1 MQENLD
7 KQMIIKAHK
16 NYIPYMGMYYP
27 LLFLLILLW
36 WKLKAKQDN
45 IIFQTAKLKNVTFSQ
60 LIF

>member
-7 KQMIIKAHK
+7 KQIINKAQK
-16 NYIPYMGMYYP
+16 NYIPYMGMYYL

-45 IIFQTAKLKNVTFSQ
+45 IGFQTAKLKNVTFSQ

>member
-7 KQMIIKAHK
+7 KQMIIKAQK
-16 NYIPYMGMYYP
+16 NYIPYMGMYYL

-36 WKLKAKQDN
+36 WKLKGKQDN
-45 IIFQTAKLKNVTFSQ
+45 IRFQTAKLKNVTFSQ